1 MRRFHSNRSLTA
13 KFSKMFQLQFLILLL
28 LYTCLGINFNTLVCT
43 VLRKGDKMTIKTVE
57 LNLPQQVHFSVNF
70 ITYAFFRF

>member
-13 KFSKMFQLQFLILLL
+13 KFSKMFQFQFLILLL
-28 LYTCLGINFNTLVCT
+28 LYTCLGISFNTLVCT
-43 VLRKGDKMTIKTVE
+43 VLRKGDKIKTVE

-70 ITYAFFRF
+70 IT